1 MFPGDPSA
9 PGYLIWNCRCRT
21 VAAVDGWED
30 MSGQLRSDKAIGGMS
45 YEEWKNAKP
54 VSQPITHQEDVGNAI
69 RDSYI
74 REYMGAGNLDSVDD
88 FDVSVYN
95 EIINQTVQIDAE
107 KVFNDAIS
115 GKRHAGVYQN
125 AVTNRQTRL
134 KKSIVSHTDRVLE
147 HRDKI
152 RCGLGKQRGKTA
164 RRVADKMEKGHGAQ
178 RRTSHYRN
186 PRVEREV

>member
-152 RCGLGKQRGKTA
+152 SNPPKYDVDWESKGEKQ
-164 RRVADKMEKGHGAQ
+164 
-178 RRTSHYRN
+178 
-186 PRVEREV
+186 